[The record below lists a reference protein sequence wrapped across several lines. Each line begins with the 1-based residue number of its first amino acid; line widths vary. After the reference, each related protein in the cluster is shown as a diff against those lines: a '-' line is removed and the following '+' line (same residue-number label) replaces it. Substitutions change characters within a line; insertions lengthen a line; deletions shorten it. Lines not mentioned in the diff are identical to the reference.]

1 MKENTSAIESAPR
14 TANYIV
20 WPLEVCASIGRA
32 TLYYAES
39 VGKCTLFILK
49 FFRCLFTKPF
59 YFRQLLD
66 SLLNIGFYSIPLIGM
81 TAVFTGAVLALQS
94 YTGFSRFSA
103 EASIPTVVVLSI
115 TRELGPVLTGLMV
128 AGRMS
133 SSIAAEV
140 ATMKVTEQIDALIT
154 MSVDPIRYLVVP
166 RVVAGLIVFPLL
178 TLLADSIG
186 ILGGYT
192 VATDVLDFNKTA
204 YLRNTM
210 EYLEMWDVVS
220 GLVKSVIFGFIVTM
234 CGSYIGISS
243 QRGARGVGLATINA
257 VVSASILILLFNYLI
272 TSILFNR

>member
-1 MKENTSAIESAPR
+1 
-14 TANYIV
+14 
-20 WPLEVCASIGRA
+20 
-32 TLYYAES
+32 
-39 VGKCTLFILK
+39 
-49 FFRCLFTKPF
+49 
-59 YFRQLLD
+59 
-66 SLLNIGFYSIPLIGM
+66 
-81 TAVFTGAVLALQS
+81 
-94 YTGFSRFSA
+94 
-103 EASIPTVVVLSI
+103 
-115 TRELGPVLTGLMV
+115 
-128 AGRMS
+128 
-133 SSIAAEV
+133 
-140 ATMKVTEQIDALIT
+140 
-154 MSVDPIRYLVVP
+154 VDPIRYLVVP